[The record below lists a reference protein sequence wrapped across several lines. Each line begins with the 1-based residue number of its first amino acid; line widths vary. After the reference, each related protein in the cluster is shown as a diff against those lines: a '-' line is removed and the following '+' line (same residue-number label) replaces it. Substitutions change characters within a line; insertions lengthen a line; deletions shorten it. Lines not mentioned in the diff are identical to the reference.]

1 MCSNIFCY
9 LTFHHRTLLYN
20 ITAHPPW
27 AVLGMSICQHRD
39 QDTVKALKAAVASEE
54 LFKGQKNKSLPQM
67 MVKHGGSKDDI
78 EA

>member
-1 MCSNIFCY
+1 
-9 LTFHHRTLLYN
+9 
-20 ITAHPPW
+20 
-27 AVLGMSICQHRD
+27 MSICQHRD